1 MNQFRTFF
9 KPSILDLLNTFY
21 YRILGVKI
29 GSKSYIMYPSKIIRF
44 PKNVSIGK
52 NTIIKPNV
60 EICACNENSKISIGD
75 FVSVGHYTFIYS
87 SKKISIG
94 NRVMVA
100 PFCYLVDSNHDV
112 SIAKGG
118 LNGLN
123 LVEEIK
129 INDDVWIGQNSTLI
143 PGALML
149 NGSIL
154 GAKSLLNK
162 KVNEYEIFA
171 GIPAKLI
178 KSRK

>member
-129 INDDVWIGQNSTLI
+129 INDDDRIKKKHNNSINHTLCASNFI
-143 PGALML
+143 PLTTEK
-149 NGSIL
+149 N
-154 GAKSLLNK
+154 
-162 KVNEYEIFA
+162 VNSCGRNEN
-171 GIPAKLI
+171 
-178 KSRK
+178 